1 MWYTHHI
8 GGYPHPD
15 VPCVPKTALVQGEI
29 YYCPDLKF
37 IAYDVAV
44 KHGTDRGRYIGGGLD
59 ALYVSALGTQLTRM
73 AHSRTRCPWDRCV
86 S

>member
-15 VPCVPKTALVQGEI
+15 VPRVPKTALVQGEI

-37 IAYDVAV
+37 IAYDVV
-44 KHGTDRGRYIGGGLD
+44 VTHGTDRGRYIEEDLIHCMYQPWGL
-59 ALYVSALGTQLTRM
+59 
-73 AHSRTRCPWDRCV
+73 SRLRWPTVEPV
-86 S
+86 